1 MKEKNKMT
9 SPVFETRRAAA
20 EFANQHDFVVVDS
33 EDGKYMCVALPQEP
47 EIETEAFN
55 NACAMFRS
63 VCENIG
69 ILIGVTDF
77 RGGFGDMETFRDS
90 PQFHTLE
97 GLQLAMEWCASNEQC
112 KYEGAKIGLGQ
123 PDWWNRC
130 WQKLA

>member
-55 NACAMFRS
+55 NACAMFRA
-63 VCENIG
+63 VCSEIG
-69 ILIGVTDF
+69 AMLGVEDF
-77 RGGFGDMETFRDS
+77 RGGFDEMLIFQQSETFK
-90 PQFHTLE
+90 TLE
-97 GLQLAMEWCASNEQC
+97 GLHLAMEWSAANELC
-112 KYEGAKIGLGQ
+112 KYEGAKIGFGQ
-123 PDWWNRC
+123 PDWWYEC
-130 WQKLA
+130 WKGGK